1 MARLSLIFCPESW
14 VQTGYK
20 VEMSHATSTAV
31 LCVLADCTLAQL
43 PQEPVFPTL
52 VPVWLLQ
59 LLNSTVKDPWEAQL
73 LFFCLSICKCTNP
86 FISRLSPQMSRTA
99 RRFYMS
105 QPKPLKTSPRQYLVC
120 DAVTWL
126 CNWLRDKGE
135 APASASRR

>member
-1 MARLSLIFCPESW
+1 MAHLSLIFCPESW

-73 LFFCLSICKCTNP
+73 LFFCLS
-86 FISRLSPQMSRTA
+86 FHLQAHES
-99 RRFYMS
+99 FYQQIVS
-105 QPKPLKTSPRQYLVC
+105 
-120 DAVTWL
+120 ANVTG
-126 CNWLRDKGE
+126 GE
-135 APASASRR
+135 AFLHESAQAIKNVAWTIFGLRRCDVVVQLAP